1 MAIVSESRT
10 VRRPRGAARR
20 DKLAAAALELVE
32 RDGLEAVTHRRVADL
47 AGVPLAAT
55 TYYFASKNELL
66 QAAMVLHKDRE
77 AEELRA
83 IADAVVSAELTV
95 SDGIEA
101 MVAWQVAALRD
112 HRQLQFAQFELY
124 LRVARTAGPP
134 EGERWTTAFHDMAA
148 AVFAHFGS
156 TDPDLDAR
164 ALTAVCHGL
173 SVECL
178 TAVPAGAEEA
188 MVAPVLRAFL
198 RSRLLDGPR

>member
-66 QAAMVLHKDRE
+66 QAAMVLHKERE
-77 AEELRA
+77 ADELRA
-83 IADAVVSAELTV
+83 IADPVVTAEL
-95 SDGIEA
+95 SIADGIEA
-101 MVAWQVAALRD
+101 MVARQVGALRD

-124 LRVARTAGPP
+124 LRV
-134 EGERWTTAFHDMAA
+134 
-148 AVFAHFGS
+148 
-156 TDPDLDAR
+156 
-164 ALTAVCHGL
+164 
-173 SVECL
+173 
-178 TAVPAGAEEA
+178 
-188 MVAPVLRAFL
+188 
-198 RSRLLDGPR
+198 